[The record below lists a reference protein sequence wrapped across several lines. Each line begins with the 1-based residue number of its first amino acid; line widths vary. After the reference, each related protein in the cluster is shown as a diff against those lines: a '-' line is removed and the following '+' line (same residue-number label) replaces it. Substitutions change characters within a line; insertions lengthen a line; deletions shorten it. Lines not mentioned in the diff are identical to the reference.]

1 MQLEKQL
8 DALAAVGEIEAY
20 KNDIRLLGEA
30 LARAGRWRPAAGLR
44 RQLDEAAAMVEALE
58 ARMARKLVVT
68 LIGPSGAG
76 KSTLL
81 NALAGVDG
89 LSPAG
94 GRRPTTRGLVVL
106 CSEAGDADQLVAT
119 LGAQQVQV
127 RTSRSAAG
135 LDDLLLIDTPDT
147 DSTEQAHHIPLIHQ
161 AIGLS
166 DVLICVFDAENPKR
180 RDHTDFMTPYVQ
192 RFSGAAL
199 VVCLNKCDRLS
210 RHELQDQ
217 ILPDFSAHLRAAWQR
232 ETALPLCISA
242 RRHLVEPGWEPQAIP
257 RHDFDQ
263 FDALQDL
270 LTDTFSQA
278 GYSIDR
284 RLANAR
290 QLAAYARDQVAR
302 QAGRDRSAL
311 AAVLARMETVEAE
324 AVGAALAT
332 MKGDSQ
338 AASQSVG
345 VDLQLYQK
353 LAQRWI
359 GPVGWL
365 VAVWARLLSFGSG
378 LAHLVRVGNPL
389 RQLWGAVSAY
399 HHHREARASVA
410 DLRREARGDRALMAY
425 RQAIMA
431 AWPQVAEGLLA
442 GRFDETVRGFES
454 GLADTERAEGQLAT
468 AWTGA
473 LDGALNAAAGRL
485 SHPLLQLI
493 LNLPALAVLAYVGW
507 LTASRFFR
515 GEILAGD
522 FFLHA
527 LVTVAIILLLT
538 FFLFQGLTRISAGQR
553 RLLAQAFGRL
563 QAQAGN
569 ARILMAGPLADQ
581 VHQVLRLAGQPGAVG
596 ALDPTG
602 ESRGGQADRQN

>member
-1 MQLEKQL
+1 MQVEKQL
-8 DALAAVGEIEAY
+8 DVLAAVGEIEAY
-20 KNDIRLLGEA
+20 KSDIHLLGEA
-30 LARAGRWRPAAGLR
+30 LTRIDHWRPAAGLR
-44 RQLDEAAAMVEALE
+44 RQLEEAAAMVEALK
-58 ARMARKLVVT
+58 ARLARKLVVT

-94 GRRPTTRGLVVL
+94 GRRPTTRSLVVL
-106 CSEAGDADQLVAT
+106 CGEAGDADQLVAA

-127 RTSRSAAG
+127 RTSQNAAG

-147 DSTEQAHHIPLIHQ
+147 DSTQQVHHIPLIHQ
-161 AIGLS
+161 AIGHS
-166 DVLICVFDAENPKR
+166 DVLICIFDAENPKR
-180 RDHTDFMTPYVQ
+180 RDHTDFMAPYVQ

-210 RHELQDQ
+210 RSELEDQ
-217 ILPDFSAHLRAAWQR
+217 ILPDFAEHLRTAWQR

-242 RRHLVEPGWEPQAIP
+242 RRHLVEPGWEPQATP
-257 RHDFDQ
+257 RHDWDQ
-263 FDALQDL
+263 FDALQRL

-284 RLANAR
+284 RLGNAR
-290 QLAAYARDQVAR
+290 QLAEYARNQVMQ
-302 QAGRDRSAL
+302 QAGQDRAAL
-311 AAVLARMETVEAE
+311 AEVLDRMAAVEAE
-324 AVGAALAT
+324 AVGAALTA
-332 MKGDSQ
+332 MKDDSR
-338 AASQSVG
+338 AVAGNVG
-345 VDLQLYQK
+345 LDLQLYQK

-399 HHHREARASVA
+399 HHHRETRAAVA
-410 DLRREARGDRALMAY
+410 DIRQEARGDRALTAY

-431 AWPQVAEGLLA
+431 TWPQVAEGLLA
-442 GRFDETVRGFES
+442 GRFNENVRAFET
-454 GLADTERAEGQLAT
+454 GLADSERTESRLAT
-468 AWTGA
+468 AWSDA
-473 LDGALNAAAGRL
+473 LDGALDGAAGRL

-493 LNLPALAVLAYVGW
+493 LNLPALAVLVYVGW

-527 LVTVAIILLLT
+527 LVTIAIILLLT
-538 FFLFQGLTRISAGQR
+538 FFLFQGLIRVTAGQR
-553 RLLAQAFGRL
+553 RLLAQAFARL
-563 QAQAGN
+563 QNRAGN

-581 VHQVLRLAGQPGAVG
+581 VRQVLRLAGSPVSVERPDGRDAEQPA
-596 ALDPTG
+596 
-602 ESRGGQADRQN
+602 N

>member
-8 DALAAVGEIEAY
+8 DALSALGEIEAY
-20 KNDIRLLGEA
+20 KNDIRLLHEA
-30 LARAGRWRPAAGLR
+30 LVGVDRWRPAAALR
-44 RQLDEAAAMVEALE
+44 RQLDEALEMVEALK
-58 ARMARKLVVT
+58 ARMVRKLVVT
-68 LIGPSGAG
+68 FIGPSGAG

-81 NALAGVDG
+81 NALAGVDD

-94 GRRPTTRGLVVL
+94 GRRPTTRNLVVL
-106 CSEAGDADQLVAT
+106 CSETADADQLVAA
-119 LGAQQVQV
+119 LGRPSVQV
-127 RTSRSAAG
+127 HPSPNAAG

-147 DSTEQAHHIPLIHQ
+147 DSTQQADHIPLLHQ

-180 RDHTDFMTPYVQ
+180 RDHTDFLTPYVE

-210 RHELQDQ
+210 QSELRGQ
-217 ILPDFSAHLRAAWQR
+217 ILPDFTDYLKSAWQR
-232 ETALPLCISA
+232 QVTAPLCISA
-242 RRHLVEPGWEPQAIP
+242 RSHLSDPGWQPQATP
-257 RHDFDQ
+257 RHDWDQ
-263 FDALQDL
+263 FEQLQTL

-290 QLAAYARDQVAR
+290 QLATYARSQVQR
-302 QAGRDRSAL
+302 QAARDDEAL
-311 AAVLARMETVEAE
+311 DRVLTRMETLEGE
-324 AVGAALAT
+324 AVGEALAS
-332 MKGDSQ
+332 MKNDSQ
-338 AASQSVG
+338 GATRNVG

-399 HHHREARASVA
+399 QHHREARASVA
-410 DLRREARGDRALMAY
+410 DVRGEARGQRALLAY
-425 RQAIMA
+425 RQSIMT
-431 AWPQVAEGLLA
+431 AWPEVAEGLLA
-442 GRFDETVRGFES
+442 GRFDESVRAFES
-454 GLADTERAEGQLAT
+454 GLADTEHAEAQLAA
-468 AWTGA
+468 AWSGA
-473 LDGALNAAAGRL
+473 LDGALDEAAGRL
-485 SHPLLQLI
+485 SHPLLQLVF
-493 LNLPALAVLAYVGW
+493 NLPTVATLAYVGW

-527 LVTVAIILLLT
+527 LVTIAIILLLT
-538 FFLFQGLTRISAGQR
+538 FFLLQGLVRLSAGQQ
-553 RLLAQAFGRL
+553 RLLAKAFERL
-563 QAQAGN
+563 QARAN
-569 ARILMAGPLADQ
+569 KARILMAGPLADQ
-581 VHQVLRLAGQPGAVG
+581 VRRVLRLAAMARHGK
-596 ALDPTG
+596 
-602 ESRGGQADRQN
+602 ADVER

>member
-8 DALAAVGEIEAY
+8 DALAAAGEIEAH
-20 KNDIRLLGEA
+20 KNDIRFLNDA
-30 LARAGRWRPAAGLR
+30 LAGADRWRPAAGLR
-44 RQLDEAAAMVEALE
+44 RQLDQALE
-58 ARMARKLVVT
+58 MVDALKARMARKLVVT

-94 GRRPTTRGLVVL
+94 GRRPTTRSLVVL
-106 CSEAGDADQLVAT
+106 CGEAQEADQLVTT
-119 LGAQQVQV
+119 LGRQHVQV
-127 RTSRSAAG
+127 RARRRAAG

-147 DSTEQAHHIPLIHQ
+147 DSTQQAEHIPLIHQ

-210 RHELQDQ
+210 ENELADE
-217 ILPDFSAHLRAAWQR
+217 ILPDFTRYLHTAWER
-232 ETALPLCISA
+232 ETAAPLCISA
-242 RRHLVEPGWEPQAIP
+242 RSHLADPGWEPQATP
-257 RHDFDQ
+257 RHDRDEFDQ
-263 FDALQDL
+263 LRQL

-284 RLANAR
+284 RLANAG
-290 QLAAYARDQVAR
+290 QLAAYVRGQVQR
-302 QAGRDRSAL
+302 QAAKDQAAL
-311 AAVLARMETVEAE
+311 ETVLARMGQVEAE
-324 AVGAALAT
+324 AVGAALDS
-332 MKGDSQ
+332 MKGGSQ
-338 AASQSVG
+338 AAGMNVG

-399 HHHREARASVA
+399 HHHRQARESVEEI
-410 DLRREARGDRALMAY
+410 RSETQGDQALMAY
-425 RQAIMA
+425 RQTLMT

-442 GRFDETVRGFES
+442 GGFDESVRAFES
-454 GLADTERAEGQLAT
+454 GLADTERAEGQLAS
-468 AWTGA
+468 AWTAA
-473 LDGALNAAAGRL
+473 LDGALDEAAGRL
-485 SHPLLQLI
+485 SHPFLQLV
-493 LNLPALAVLAYVGW
+493 LNLPALGILAYVGW

-527 LVTVAIILLLT
+527 LVTMAIILLLA
-538 FFLFQGLTRISAGQR
+538 FFLFQGLTRLLAGQR
-553 RLLAQAFGRL
+553 RLLERAFGRL
-563 QAQAGN
+563 QAQAGH
-569 ARILMAGPLADQ
+569 ARILMAGPLAEQ
-581 VHQVLRLAGQPGAVG
+581 VRQVLRLASSSGGDGSVEAG
-596 ALDPTG
+596 G
-602 ESRGGQADRQN
+602 EG

>member
-8 DALAAVGEIEAY
+8 YTLTALGEIETC
-20 KNDIRLLGEA
+20 KNDIRLLREA
-30 LARAGRWRPAAGLR
+30 VSGADRWRPAAGLR
-44 RQLDEAAAMVEALE
+44 RQLDEALEMVEALK
-58 ARMARKLVVT
+58 ARMVRKLVVT

-94 GRRPTTRGLVVL
+94 GRRPTTRSLVVL
-106 CSEAGDADQLVAT
+106 CSEAGDADQLVAA
-119 LGAQQVQV
+119 LGQPSVQV
-127 RTSRSAAG
+127 RASHHAAG
-135 LDDLLLIDTPDT
+135 LDDLMLIDTPDT
-147 DSTEQAHHIPLIHQ
+147 DSTQQADHIPLIHQ

-180 RDHTDFMTPYVQ
+180 RDHTDFLTPYVE

-210 RHELQDQ
+210 QSELEEQ
-217 ILPDFSAHLRAAWQR
+217 ILPDFSDYLKAAWQR
-232 ETALPLCISA
+232 ETKAPFCISA
-242 RRHLVEPGWEPQAIP
+242 RSHLNDPGWEPQASP
-257 RHDFDQ
+257 RHDWDQ
-263 FDALQDL
+263 FEQLQTL
-270 LTDTFSQA
+270 LTDTFSRA

-290 QLAAYARDQVAR
+290 QLAAYARSQVGR
-302 QAGRDRSAL
+302 QAAQDGETLKRVLDRM
-311 AAVLARMETVEAE
+311 AAAEGE
-324 AVGAALAT
+324 AVGEALAS
-332 MKGDSQ
+332 MKNDSQ
-338 AASQSVG
+338 AAARNVG

-399 HHHREARASVA
+399 QHHREARTSVA
-410 DLRREARGDRALMAY
+410 DIRGEARGQRALLAY
-425 RQAIMA
+425 RQSIMA
-431 AWPQVAEGLLA
+431 AWPEVAEGLLA
-442 GRFDETVRGFES
+442 GRFDESVRAFES
-454 GLADTERAEGQLAT
+454 GLADTERAEGQLGT

-473 LDGALNAAAGRL
+473 LDGALDEAAGRL
-485 SHPLLQLI
+485 SHPLLQLVF
-493 LNLPALAVLAYVGW
+493 NLPAVAILAYVGW

-538 FFLFQGLTRISAGQR
+538 FFLLQGLVRLSAGQR
-553 RLLAQAFGRL
+553 RLLAKAFGRL
-563 QAQAGN
+563 QARADR

-581 VHQVLRLAGQPGAVG
+581 VRLVLRLAG
-596 ALDPTG
+596 
-602 ESRGGQADRQN
+602 DRKREDEV

>member
-1 MQLEKQL
+1 MQFEKQL
-8 DALAAVGEIEAY
+8 DTLAAVGEIEGY
-20 KNDIRLLGEA
+20 KNDIRLLKQALSEA
-30 LARAGRWRPAAGLR
+30 DHWRPGAGLQ
-44 RQLDEAAAMVEALE
+44 RQLEEAVGMVEALK

-89 LSPAG
+89 LSPSG
-94 GRRPTTRGLVVL
+94 GRRPTTRSLVVL
-106 CSEAGDADQLVAT
+106 CSEAEDADQLVAN
-119 LGAQQVQV
+119 LGPQHVQV
-127 RTSRSAAG
+127 RTSQIAKG
-135 LDDLLLIDTPDT
+135 LGDLLLIDTPDT
-147 DSTEQAHHIPLIHQ
+147 DSTQRADHIPIIHQ

-210 RHELQDQ
+210 KSELAEQ
-217 ILPDFSAHLRAAWQR
+217 ILPDFTSYLKGAWQR
-232 ETALPLCISA
+232 ETAAPLCISA
-242 RRHLVEPGWEPQAIP
+242 RRHLSDPGWEPQAAP
-257 RHDFDQ
+257 RHDWDEFDQ
-263 FDALQDL
+263 LRQL
-270 LTDTFSQA
+270 LTATFSQA

-290 QLAAYARDQVAR
+290 QLTAYVRRQVQQQAANDQAT
-302 QAGRDRSAL
+302 L
-311 AAVLARMETVEAE
+311 EAVLAQMGQVEAE
-324 AVGAALAT
+324 AVGAALGA
-332 MKGDSQ
+332 MKNDSL
-338 AASQSVG
+338 AAGLNLG

-353 LAQRWI
+353 LAQRWL

-399 HHHREARASVA
+399 RHHRQTRDAVDEMRH
-410 DLRREARGDRALMAY
+410 ETQGDRALMAY
-425 RQAIMA
+425 RQGIMA

-442 GRFDETVRGFES
+442 GRFDDSVRAFES
-454 GLADTERAEGQLAT
+454 GLVDTERAEGQLAT
-468 AWTGA
+468 AWSSA
-473 LDGALNAAAGRL
+473 LDESLDQAAGGL
-485 SHPLLQLI
+485 SHPVLQLI
-493 LNLPALAVLAYVGW
+493 FNLPALAILAYVGW
-507 LTASRFFR
+507 LTASRFFQ
-515 GEILAGD
+515 GVILSGD

-527 LVTVAIILLLT
+527 LVTMAIILLLT
-538 FFLFQGLTRISAGQR
+538 FFLFQGLTRIFAGQR
-553 RLLAQAFGRL
+553 RLLARAFGRL
-563 QAQAGN
+563 QDQAGN

-581 VHQVLRLAGQPGAVG
+581 VRQVLRLADVAGEGSGA
-596 ALDPTG
+596 
-602 ESRGGQADRQN
+602 E